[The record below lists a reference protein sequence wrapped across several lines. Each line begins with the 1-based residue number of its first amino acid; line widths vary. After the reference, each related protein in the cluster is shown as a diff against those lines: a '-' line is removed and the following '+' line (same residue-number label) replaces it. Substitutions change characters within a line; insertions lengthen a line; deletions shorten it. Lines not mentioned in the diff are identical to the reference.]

1 MFKKKLTNK
10 FEELDCNLKKFPM
23 KSLLA
28 VELNIL
34 NPGAIFRQAL
44 RKSLIA
50 KRKKWQSIL
59 VFSTVQVFFV
69 KLFLS
74 STF

>member
-1 MFKKKLTNK
+1 MFKKNLSNK
-10 FEELDCNLKKFPM
+10 FEELDCNFKKFPM
-23 KSLLA
+23 QSLLA

-34 NPGAIFRQAL
+34 NPGAIFSQTL

-59 VFSTVQVFFV
+59 VFSTSKFFC
-69 KLFLS
+69 
-74 STF
+74 